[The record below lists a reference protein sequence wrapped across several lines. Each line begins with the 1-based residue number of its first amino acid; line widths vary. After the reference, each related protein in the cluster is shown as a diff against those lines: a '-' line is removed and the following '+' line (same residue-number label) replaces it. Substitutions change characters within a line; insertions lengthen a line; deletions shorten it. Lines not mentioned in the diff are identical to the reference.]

1 MSILGGFAVD
11 SYQST
16 VDLKPIAAL
25 LLVFGQLVRRL
36 LRPTWSAARLAI
48 GAGRDL
54 TRTRSELL
62 AENALLRHQII
73 VPRRNTDRPRLHGDD
88 RLLLLVLARLT
99 RRWRDS
105 LHLVSPE
112 TLLRWHREL
121 FKIVWRRKSRSR

>member
-1 MSILGGFAVD
+1 
-11 SYQST
+11 